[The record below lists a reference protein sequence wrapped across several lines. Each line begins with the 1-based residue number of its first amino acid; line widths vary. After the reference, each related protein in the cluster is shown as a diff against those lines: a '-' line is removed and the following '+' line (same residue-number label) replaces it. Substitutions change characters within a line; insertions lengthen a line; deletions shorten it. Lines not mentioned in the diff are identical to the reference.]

1 MLNKFKNY
9 ELDIYDII
17 YEIVFNDYIKYKKKL
32 KRIKQNISKFF
43 ILNSKQEE
51 IWMLCQELIE
61 KMIEKNYYYYIK
73 YKRYRNNIP
82 YMQLINGI
90 EKKIFKR
97 KFPMEM
103 IINLKN
109 NFIFI
114 LKIKFIYK
122 LLATNTYFIST
133 NYFFIINNFNF

>member
-17 YEIVFNDYIKYKKKL
+17 YKIVFNDYIKYKEKL

-90 EKKIFKR
+90 EKRIFKR